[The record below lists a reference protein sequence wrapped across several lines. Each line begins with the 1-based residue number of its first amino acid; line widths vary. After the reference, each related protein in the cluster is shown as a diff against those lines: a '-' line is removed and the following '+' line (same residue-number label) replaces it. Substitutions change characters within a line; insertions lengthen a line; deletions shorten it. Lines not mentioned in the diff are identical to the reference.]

1 MTLNGGYFDFVLP
14 TKVRFGPGQRTEV
27 VSEIRQRGFERVG
40 LVTME
45 EIVELGLH
53 EELTEKLRNDG
64 KKVKMFT
71 EVTSN
76 PHLSNIK
83 EGYQVLQ
90 EFGADCLVGLG
101 GGSAID
107 VTKGVSLCLA
117 NQESDLVYLD
127 QRSNGVKSSLPFFA
141 VPTTSGTGSE
151 VDYWAVISSPEKNQ
165 KLSIGMPQMSPL
177 TAIVDPE
184 LTLTLPPKL
193 TFFTGIDAFSHAL
206 EAFFSSESNELSDML
221 SLKAMELVF
230 QSLETAV
237 HNGDNLSARGDMA
250 LASTLGGSAMQHVG
264 LGLIHAMSHQIS
276 GFYDTNHG
284 LANALLLRPVLEF
297 NEGAVPEKT
306 RRLNKKLDVELSEKI
321 AELFQIRDLSNYRVA
336 VKAEDLPE
344 LVERAVNNVNAETNP
359 RPAGQE
365 EVRNL
370 YESSFEIEYS

>member
-1 MTLNGGYFDFVLP
+1 MTPNGGYFDFVLP

-40 LVTME
+40 MVTIE
-45 EIVELGLH
+45 DIVELGLH

-64 KKVKMFT
+64 RKVKLFT
-71 EVTSN
+71 GVTSN
-76 PHLSNIK
+76 PHLSTIK

-90 EFGADCLVGLG
+90 EFGVDCLVGLG

-127 QRSNGVKSSLPFFA
+127 QRSDGVKSSLPFFA
-141 VPTTSGTGSE
+141 LPTTSGTGSE
-151 VDYWAVISSPEKNQ
+151 VDYWAVISNPERNQ
-165 KLSIGMPQMSPL
+165 KLSIGMPQMAPL

-230 QSLETAV
+230 ESLEIAV
-237 HNGDNLSARGDMA
+237 HHGDNLSARGDMA
-250 LASTLGGSAMQHVG
+250 LASTLGGAAMQHVG
-264 LGLIHAMSHQIS
+264 LGLIHAMSHQVS

-284 LANALLLRPVLEF
+284 LANALLLPKVLQF
-297 NEGAVPEKT
+297 NEEATPERT
-306 RRLNKKLDVELSEKI
+306 ELLERRLDTSLVKEIDQLLE
-321 AELFQIRDLSNYRVA
+321 IRDLSDYQIA
-336 VKAEDLPE
+336 LDPEDLPE
-344 LVERAVNNVNAETNP
+344 MVKRAINNVNAETNP
-359 RPAGQE
+359 RTASREDVRELFVASFRVE
-365 EVRNL
+365 E
-370 YESSFEIEYS
+370 S